1 MMVGTGHP
9 SGKPIS
15 NVGFV
20 RPVGTPAGVE
30 VLSLAD
36 LRERAPVRLG
46 KGRLTL
52 PQRPDFHHL
61 LTLSEGH
68 LRHMVDFTGYTL
80 EPGSWLWVRP
90 GQVQQWGD
98 IEQAEGTLILF
109 ERDFL
114 DLPTVTLSRLDEPS
128 PSPLL
133 TPVGEDRVALRTA
146 AAHLE
151 GEWHDRGSVPL
162 EAHVLILRQVLGALI
177 LRVAHIQSPGSRAAG
192 HSEPYG
198 QLRAVD
204 RDYRRVRRVEDYART
219 LGYSARTLTRATLT
233 ADGVTA
239 KEFIDRRIL
248 LEAKRLLAHSEQSAA
263 HIAAQLGFSSAT
275 DFSKFFHR
283 HTGKSPLAF
292 RREIRGSQ
300 D

>member
-1 MMVGTGHP
+1 M
-9 SGKPIS
+9 
-15 NVGFV
+15 
-20 RPVGTPAGVE
+20 E

-128 PSPLL
+128 PPPPSSHQWAKTASHSGPRQRIWKANG
-133 TPVGEDRVALRTA
+133 TIGEACRWKPMCSSCAKC
-146 AAHLE
+146 
-151 GEWHDRGSVPL
+151 SV
-162 EAHVLILRQVLGALI
+162 R
-177 LRVAHIQSPGSRAAG
+177 
-192 HSEPYG
+192 
-198 QLRAVD
+198 
-204 RDYRRVRRVEDYART
+204 
-219 LGYSARTLTRATLT
+219 
-233 ADGVTA
+233 
-239 KEFIDRRIL
+239 
-248 LEAKRLLAHSEQSAA
+248 
-263 HIAAQLGFSSAT
+263 
-275 DFSKFFHR
+275 
-283 HTGKSPLAF
+283 
-292 RREIRGSQ
+292 
-300 D
+300 